1 VKSGFAI
8 ASSKCLPN
16 QGGGPDAL
24 PRLLFAAPAA
34 GNYPISIILGASTT
48 SGGFGKLTTKAKSG
62 RGSPF
67 DFQILSGHGGWQEV
81 IAASDPMKFPQLTP
95 PVLVLILI
103 LIFGWLS
110 SSWR

>member
-1 VKSGFAI
+1 MQIISVVFAG
-8 ASSKCLPN
+8 SV
-16 QGGGPDAL
+16 
-24 PRLLFAAPAA
+24 
-34 GNYPISIILGASTT
+34 ISLR
-48 SGGFGKLTTKAKSG
+48 FGKLTTKAKSG